1 MADIKKSYPNAWMFV
16 GKTNYKPYNLISE
29 FSKEI
34 KVFEKI
40 YEPSYFEKLKNNY
53 TIRPIEISE
62 SAPLADIK
70 KNIEPGSMF
79 SLNINSQVRKELSTI
94 IIYIKSKGY
103 NIDNLENHLL
113 E

>member
-1 MADIKKSYPNAWMFV
+1 MKLSTLLKDVETLNVYEDVEVERVTDNNKN
-16 GKTNYKPYNLISE
+16 NLDACIQ
-29 FSKEI
+29 
-34 KVFEKI
+34 
-40 YEPSYFEKLKNNY
+40 KNNY
-53 TIRPIEISE
+53 TIRPIEISDNT
-62 SAPLADIK
+62 PLIDIK
-70 KNIEPGSMF
+70 NNIEPGSIF